1 MEMIAESIS
10 GFLSES
16 NGKQARAV
24 VSVIVRSVPGV
35 GAGVVHVQADSETGR
50 GGRSAPSC
58 HQRADPLQICKN
70 YLWWPSYSHR
80 GPFDLSEYVEAV
92 RLHLHPIVSSK
103 SLL

>member
-1 MEMIAESIS
+1 MEMIAEPIS

-50 GGRSAPSC
+50 ALPP
-58 HQRADPLQICKN
+58 AT
-70 YLWWPSYSHR
+70 
-80 GPFDLSEYVEAV
+80 
-92 RLHLHPIVSSK
+92 
-103 SLL
+103 SLLTPSKYAKIHQVLCGSGSQVG